1 MYYWICK
8 SGSKTTSVT
17 LGTSNTGMSPSSIQG
32 EERKRDRKGEVVV
45 MAVLADGGNKKV
57 SSSLFIFVIV
67 LRIMN

>member
-17 LGTSNTGMSPSSIQG
+17 LGNTGMSPSSIQG
-32 EERKRDRKGEVVV
+32 EERKRDRKREVVV